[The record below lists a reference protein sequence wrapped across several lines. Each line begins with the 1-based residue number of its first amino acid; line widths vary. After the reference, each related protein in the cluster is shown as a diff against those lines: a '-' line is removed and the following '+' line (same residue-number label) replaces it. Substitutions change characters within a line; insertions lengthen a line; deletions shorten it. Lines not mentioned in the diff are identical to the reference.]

1 MKPLL
6 SLCKLGGGSVNWPDY
21 KVVVEDKT
29 AGDVQQESL
38 SETGVATFYIPWE
51 HQYVVTLPAISG
63 YPVPTQRTYYAL
75 KVLSARYLD
84 YTYEYNV
91 EQVNVHTIFV
101 SNNSDVSLIT
111 GKTLTAK
118 VTGSTTVYTS
128 TFDEDGNAELSIPYG
143 VKYVL
148 EYPDINGLYV
158 DIAGREYTAGVA
170 SREIIVQY
178 SDILIG
184 AFGISSDGK
193 YYTIDSIK
201 LGLEDGSLSA
211 SDFVAVG
218 VSSPALIRATRGD
231 GVTSNCSFCYNIADT
246 GVSIPWADSKISFNP
261 NKLPYI
267 TSSNAASISQ
277 IDGNYNTAKIIEV
290 SANGECGT
298 WTYNRET
305 KQYDGTDLKSVG
317 CPAATYC
324 HEKSLTINGVKRN
337 GFLPSFYQIYTAKN
351 NLSSIQELYT
361 LLGKTFPNI
370 ASGRWWTSCQY
381 SEAYSVGLSNGSFDY
396 NTKTYS
402 GSVLPVYDL

>member
-1 MKPLL
+1 M
-6 SLCKLGGGSVNWPDY
+6 
-21 KVVVEDKT
+21 
-29 AGDVQQESL
+29 
-38 SETGVATFYIPWE
+38 
-51 HQYVVTLPAISG
+51 
-63 YPVPTQRTYYAL
+63 
-75 KVLSARYLD
+75 
-84 YTYEYNV
+84 

-118 VTGSTTVYTS
+118 VTGSTTIYTS

-158 DIAGREYTAGVA
+158 DIAEREYTAGVA

-178 SDILIG
+178 SDILMG
-184 AFGISSDGK
+184 VFGISSDGK

-218 VSSPALIRATRGD
+218 VSSPELIRATRGD

-246 GVSIPWADSKISFNP
+246 TVVSRMWADSDISFNP

-267 TSSNAASISQ
+267 TTLSAAASSQ

-305 KQYDGTDLKSVG
+305 RQYDGTDLKSVG

-337 GFLPSFYQIYTAKN
+337 GFLPSFYQIYVAKN

-370 ASGRWWTSCQY
+370 ASGYWWTSCQY
-381 SEAYSVGLSNGSFDY
+381 SEAYSVYLLIGSFYRDY
-396 NTKTYS
+396 KAYS